1 MKKNQE
7 FGDIEYHQYPKIY
20 YEALKG
26 LSKALII
33 KKKVNIDKK
42 IDELDKEYCE
52 ILKKAGYTNIKD
64 ERDNYTNFT
73 EKMSFWYEMKFTDP
87 QVYNIFRNKNLKLEA
102 EFFTSSNNAIYDT
115 STFIN
120 TYIPNEKYLLKKA
133 SYSKCIVLKNHQ
145 YLEVSP
151 KGIIKNAHNFDNK
164 RDRQAFIG
172 KHITEVPSIAK
183 KLGIEFNEENI
194 KSEINKY
201 QTSNKLREIIL
212 DTIMYKIIK
221 HGGIRI
227 GPRRALLFAKEF
239 NRNIDIPMQYAI
251 DTTDA
256 NDITL
261 IKIYLN
267 NGGKKNLEL
276 FINYFCEGIENIMF
290 DKITIKEYIKH
301 FASDDI
307 DFYTKEQL
315 ENYKKDLYQRMVN
328 SLNNRKL
335 NLKLENK
342 DAVK

>member
-1 MKKNQE
+1 MKKTQE
-7 FGDIEYHQYPKIY
+7 FGNIEYHQYSKIY
-20 YEALKG
+20 YEALKS

-33 KKKVNIDKK
+33 KKKVNIAKK

-52 ILKKAGYTNIKD
+52 ILKKAGYINIKD
-64 ERDNYTNFT
+64 ERENYANFT
-73 EKMSFWYEMKFTDP
+73 DKMSFWYEMKFTDP
-87 QVYNIFRNKNLKLEA
+87 QVYTIFTNKNLKLEA
-102 EFFTSSNNAIYDT
+102 DFFVSSDDAIYDT

-120 TYIPNEKYLLKKA
+120 KYIPNEKYLLKKA
-133 SYSKCIVLKNHQ
+133 TYSKYIYLMNNH
-145 YLEVSP
+145 YLEISP
-151 KGIIKNAHNFDNK
+151 KGIVKHAHNLDNK
-164 RDRQAFIG
+164 KHRQAFIG
-172 KHITEVPSIAK
+172 KHITEVALIAK
-183 KLGIEFNEENI
+183 KLEIDFNEETI
-194 KSEINKY
+194 KSEIDKY
-201 QTSNKLREIIL
+201 KTNIKLREIIL

-267 NGGKKNLEL
+267 NGGKKSLEL

-290 DKITIKEYIKH
+290 DKITIKEYIKR

-307 DFYTKEQL
+307 DFYAKEEL
-315 ENYKKDLYQRMVN
+315 EEYKNNLYQRMVN

-335 NLKLENK
+335 ALKLKNK
-342 DAVK
+342 DTDK

>member
-52 ILKKAGYTNIKD
+52 TLKKAGYTNIKD
-64 ERDNYTNFT
+64 ERENYINFT
-73 EKMSFWYEMKFTDP
+73 TKMSFWYEMKFTDP
-87 QVYNIFRNKNLKLEA
+87 QVYNIFMNKNLKLQA
-102 EFFTSSNNAIYDT
+102 EFFASSDDAIYDT
-115 STFIN
+115 SSFIN
-120 TYIPNEKYLLKKA
+120 KYIPNEKHMLKKA
-133 SYSKCIVLKNHQ
+133 TYPKIIYFIDKQ
-145 YLEVSP
+145 YLEISP
-151 KGIIKNAHNFDNK
+151 KGIIKHAHNFDNK
-164 RDRQAFIG
+164 KHRQAFVG

-183 KLGIEFNEENI
+183 QLGIEFNEESI
-194 KSEINKY
+194 KSEIDKY
-201 QTSNKLREIIL
+201 KTNIKLREIIL

-227 GPRRALLFAKEF
+227 GPRRALLFTKEF
-239 NRNIDIPMQYAI
+239 NRNIDFPMQYAI

-307 DFYTKEQL
+307 DFYTKEEL

-335 NLKLENK
+335 NLKLKNRDTDK
-342 DAVK
+342 